1 MSKFKQRDTPD
12 KVKEEKIKQ
21 FLENQ
26 TTNYYKIKNNTQV
39 HTRKPYEIFYASH
52 YQLIKTKQLHI
63 NIKIITKI
71 TN

>member
-12 KVKEEKIKQ
+12 KVKEEKTKQ

-26 TTNYYKIKNNTQV
+26 TTKLLQNKNNTQV

-52 YQLIKTKQLHI
+52 YQLIKTK
-63 NIKIITKI
+63 
-71 TN
+71 